1 MAGFAVN
8 LKSRHGWEPQRNAVR
23 LPGMPSETAAS
34 RVAPAAP
41 NLFLTVF
48 PSIML
53 PMFLA
58 AVDQTI
64 VATALPAIAG
74 SLEDVER
81 VSWVVV
87 SYLVANT
94 IAAPVYGRLGDVLGR
109 RKMMFVALG
118 VFIAASLLC
127 AVAGSILMLTAAR
140 LLQGV
145 GGGGLMTLSQ
155 ALIAESVP
163 PRERGKYQG
172 YLSGMYASAA
182 TFGPVAGGFLT
193 QHFGWHSVFLVNVP
207 LGALAVVLVMRLPA
221 HASGGGRVQFDVLG
235 TVLFAGFIAPV
246 LLAMER
252 AQHIDLAAAPA
263 VVGLLVLAAVSLL
276 LLIRQEK
283 RARAPLL
290 PIALLRQPGI
300 WRTDAMGACVAGQT
314 VSLVSFLPMYL
325 QVVRGASAG
334 GSGVLLLPLTLG
346 VATGSF
352 FCGRIIAAT
361 GRTAVLPSV
370 GLAVSAVMLLSLAA
384 FAPMLTTG
392 MIVAMLAVG
401 SFCTGTAM
409 PVVQMTVQTVAG
421 PRFLGAAAASVQFT
435 RSVGASFGTALVGA
449 VLFAVLAAR
458 DPQTAAAFAR
468 LVQIGPRA
476 LAVLPA
482 AQQLVVRGEIADA
495 FRAAF
500 LTIGCFTTGGMLFAW
515 WLPVRRI

>member
-1 MAGFAVN
+1 
-8 LKSRHGWEPQRNAVR
+8 
-23 LPGMPSETAAS
+23 MPSETTAP

-74 SLEDVER
+74 SLDDVER

-94 IAAPVYGRLGDVLGR
+94 IAAPVYGRLGDALGR

-118 VFIAASLLC
+118 VFIGASVLC
-127 AVAGSILMLTAAR
+127 AVSGSILMLTAAR

-193 QHFGWHSVFLVNVP
+193 EHFGWPSVFLVNVP

-221 HASGGGRVQFDVLG
+221 HPSGGGRVRFDVWG
-235 TVLFAGFIAPV
+235 TVFFALFIAPV

-263 VVGLLVLAAVSLL
+263 VVGLLVVAAVSLV
-276 LLIRQEK
+276 LLIRQE
-283 RARAPLL
+283 RRVSAPLL
-290 PIALLRQPGI
+290 PIALFRQAGI
-300 WRTDAMGACVAGQT
+300 WRTDTMAACVGAQT

-370 GLAVSAVMLLSLAA
+370 GLAVSASMLLSLGA
-384 FAPMLTTG
+384 FAPSLATG
-392 MIVAMLAVG
+392 TIVAMLAVA
-401 SFCTGTAM
+401 SFCSGTAM

-421 PRFLGAAAASVQFT
+421 PRFLGAAAASVQFS

-458 DPQTAAAFAR
+458 DSETAAMFAR
-468 LVQIGPRA
+468 LVQQGPAA
-476 LAVLPA
+476 LAVLPVG
-482 AQQLVVRGEIADA
+482 QQMVVRGEIADA

-500 LTIGCFTTGGMLFAW
+500 LTIGCFTTTGMLFAW